1 MSPNLDLVRSIYAD
15 WERGDFTSSVGSVHP
30 DMELVVM
37 DVPEE
42 GPWKGL
48 AAVAD
53 FWREWLGAWD
63 SYRTEVDE
71 YRELDHERVLVFGR
85 MAGRGKAT
93 GASVE
98 TTFLNLVHVRDGKVV
113 QLVMYPNRERGL
125 ADLGLKE

>member
-1 MSPNLDLVRSIYAD
+1 
-15 WERGDFTSSVGSVHP
+15 
-30 DMELVVM
+30 
-37 DVPEE
+37 
-42 GPWKGL
+42 
-48 AAVAD
+48 
-53 FWREWLGAWD
+53 
-63 SYRTEVDE
+63 
-71 YRELDHERVLVFGR
+71 